1 MLRTLS
7 LAWANC
13 RKRRISERGSAAG
26 TVGRDE
32 EPSGN
37 GLRAMAASIVRQG
50 SLDDDSECSA
60 RRACGGIGLG
70 ERVVALLEILLL
82 LLSLLLLLLILLLP
96 LLLDPSF
103 ERTTDA

>member
-26 TVGRDE
+26 IVGRDDE

-70 ERVVALLEILLL
+70 ERVVALLEILPLL
-82 LLSLLLLLLILLLP
+82 VLLLLLLLLP
-96 LLLDPSF
+96 LLLDPSL